1 MTIHSDFTQRMKEYE
16 SRNQYYLQKKIPV
29 ILRYDGK
36 SMHTFTKHLNRP
48 FDSVFMN
55 TMAQTMESVSQSI
68 QNCVFAYCQSDEC
81 SLLLLDTNNIQ
92 TAAWFEYRTD
102 KLCSITASLATYYFN
117 KYFKENA
124 KRIISLNPEDNY
136 SQVLER
142 CTDIPALFDCRCFNL
157 PKEEVISYFYNRQ
170 ADCVRNSIL
179 SCGYAQFSHK
189 ELEKV
194 NCKGIRQKLEEINKP
209 WEDLPIYKQRGICC
223 KKEEEGWV
231 TDYCMPL
238 LVKEGREYLEA
249 IL

>member
-36 SMHTFTKHLNRP
+36 SMHTFTKHLNSP

-102 KLCSITASLATYYFN
+102 KLCSITASLATYYF
-117 KYFKENA
+117 KENE

-136 SQVLER
+136 SQILER
-142 CTDIPALFDCRCFNL
+142 
-157 PKEEVISYFYNRQ
+157 
-170 ADCVRNSIL
+170 
-179 SCGYAQFSHK
+179 
-189 ELEKV
+189 
-194 NCKGIRQKLEEINKP
+194 
-209 WEDLPIYKQRGICC
+209 
-223 KKEEEGWV
+223 
-231 TDYCMPL
+231 
-238 LVKEGREYLEA
+238 
-249 IL
+249 